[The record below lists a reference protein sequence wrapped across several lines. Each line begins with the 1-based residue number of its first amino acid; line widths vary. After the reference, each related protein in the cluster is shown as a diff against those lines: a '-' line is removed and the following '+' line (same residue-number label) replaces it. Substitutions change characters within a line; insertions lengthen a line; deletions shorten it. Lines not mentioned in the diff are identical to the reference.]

1 MTHVTEFATHMMRF
15 TTLVIKFVTSV
26 GVVYIFVG
34 ERFCKQKLD
43 CWLYHDASLDGQ
55 QFVYGKQ
62 APLRPGSAR
71 PCFGSVPFCVAA
83 C

>member
-1 MTHVTEFATHMMRF
+1 VTHITEFATHMMRF

-34 ERFCKQKLD
+34 ERFYKQKLD

-55 QFVYGKQ
+55 QFVNGKQ
-62 APLRPGSAR
+62 APLRPGSAGPR
-71 PCFGSVPFCVAA
+71 FGSVPLCVAA